1 MRHEEIIQVLVLLRG
16 SVGDK
21 DFASFGVAALRC
33 FFGVALRAVFA
44 EDDDCREL
52 LGQRDAAECAVG
64 KRGDAR

>member
-1 MRHEEIIQVLVLLRG
+1 MLLRG

-44 EDDDCREL
+44 EDDDRREL
-52 LGQRDAAECAVG
+52 LGSEGRGRKCAVG